1 MVSSRTRPEPWYRL
15 TLGRAGVRRQSRIV
29 AADAEIASAGRLLNH
44 SDIHIGEVCD
54 MDGGPVLVTRANEDQ
69 GAVGVAW
76 CVGDLAGNTGPVA
89 IDDARLDG

>member
-1 MVSSRTRPEPWYRL
+1 
-15 TLGRAGVRRQSRIV
+15 
-29 AADAEIASAGRLLNH
+29 
-44 SDIHIGEVCD
+44 